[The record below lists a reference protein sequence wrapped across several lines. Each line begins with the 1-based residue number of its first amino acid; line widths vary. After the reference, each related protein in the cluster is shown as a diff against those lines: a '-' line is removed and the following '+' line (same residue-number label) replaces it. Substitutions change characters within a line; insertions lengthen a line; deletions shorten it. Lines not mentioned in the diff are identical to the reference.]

1 MREKEFL
8 ECKRMYI
15 WALKAQKFP
24 GHLHRSWI
32 LATNSS
38 PCWHHFTFLCGKLS
52 VSQTAPLTWSIS
64 DIFQKTDRNQPA
76 SFENKMEIWESV
88 ILIFTDVSDNSQ
100 YFSIKNLRADSPHLP
115 PKIWGGENSSF
126 LGVSNSVQHF
136 PKRWNG
142 TKFFECCRQ
151 FPDYLK
157 RGTPVLEFKVAS
169 HIVLPTCTW
178 EFSIFRGGV
187 DWPCQIW
194 SSDCPG
200 EVIISEREGK
210 LSWSNQISNHPNL
223 KSKLSMRNF
232 HFEVGW
238 WGGGANY
245 VWSSTNILIPTVN

>member
-1 MREKEFL
+1 MGICNFNLYRCFRQFPVFLDKKIEGWLPTPSPENMGRREFIISR
-8 ECKRMYI
+8 CFQTM
-15 WALKAQKFP
+15 
-24 GHLHRSWI
+24 
-32 LATNSS
+32 SS
-38 PCWHHFTFLCGKLS
+38 
-52 VSQTAPLTWSIS
+52 I
-64 DIFQKTDRNQPA
+64 
-76 SFENKMEIWESV
+76 
-88 ILIFTDVSDNSQ
+88 
-100 YFSIKNLRADSPHLP
+100 
-115 PKIWGGENSSF
+115 
-126 LGVSNSVQHF
+126 F

-178 EFSIFRGGV
+178 EVSIFKGGV

-223 KSKLSMRNF
+223 KCKLSMRSF

-245 VWSSTNILIPTVN
+245 VWSRTNILIPTVN